1 MKTITFFCA
10 FILSSFFLNAQTEFA
25 PAGAKW
31 TYGFFDSYQGNLW
44 DGYETVTYVGDTIIN
59 DISMKKLERNSFVK
73 NAEGIVQSSFEGN
86 YFIYQTGEKVFDET
100 GNLLYDFGAE
110 VSDTL
115 ILAHNIYGETI
126 EVIIISKNV
135 EQVNDVE
142 TQTFLARTN
151 CGSVSEDTLVI
162 NSTLASYNYFYAGYN
177 HCILDI
183 TPTYHL
189 RCYEDDILG
198 VVQISEEPCDDIQL
212 MVSTENVY
220 VENNITLFPN
230 PTSTHQFYFTTSS
243 MPRDAEV
250 LIYNTVG
257 QLLSTEKWIDE
268 SQVFTLPHSGL
279 FYVVVLSEGRQ
290 VAFQKVVSVE

>member
-86 YFIYQTGEKVFDET
+86 YFIYQTGEEVFGET

-110 VSDTL
+110 VGDTM
-115 ILAHNIYGETI
+115 ILTHNIYGETI

-142 TQTFLARTN
+142 TQTFFAKTN

-183 TPTYHL
+183 KPTYHL

-198 VVQISEEPCDDIQL
+198 AVQISEGPCDDIQL
-212 MVSTENVY
+212 MVGTKDDFRI
-220 VENNITLFPN
+220 NNFIIFPN
-230 PTSTHQFYFTTSS
+230 PTSTHQFHLITVSI
-243 MPRDAEV
+243 PRNVEV
-250 LIYNTVG
+250 FIYNTMG
-257 QLLSTEKWIDE
+257 QLVKAGKWTDE